1 MNNDQHSTEITNL
14 TWGRI
19 EVTVNGKSR
28 RFRDC
33 KVWPDGAIDWDWNET
48 GTRHQPGIQPED
60 IEDILAR
67 DIEVMI
73 LSRGMNLRLQTL
85 PKTEKLLQSRGIE
98 YHIEQT
104 PRAIE
109 MFNKLMRQGK
119 KVGGIFHSSC

>member
-33 KVWPDGAIDWDWNET
+33 KVWPDGATDWDWNET

-60 IEDILAR
+60 IEDILAG

-109 MFNKLMRQGK
+109 LFNKLMRQGK
-119 KVGGIFHSSC
+119 KVGGIFHSTC

>member
-1 MNNDQHSTEITNL
+1 MNNDQHFTEITNL
-14 TWGRI
+14 SWGRI
-19 EVTVNGKSR
+19 EVTVNGKSL

-33 KVWPDGAIDWDWNET
+33 KVWPGGATEWDWNDT

-60 IEDILAR
+60 IEDILGR

-85 PKTEKLLQSRGIE
+85 PKTEKLLQSRRVE

-104 PRAIE
+104 PQAIE

-119 KVGGIFHSSC
+119 KVGGIFHSTC